1 MKKTNLLLMGL
12 LLMGVSA
19 IAQPVYT
26 PQDAK
31 VVFMQSF
38 EADWDEWTSTTVE
51 TIEQVAYYNR
61 LGNSSG
67 NNMDIYNGSSDWDIF
82 GYRDTI
88 LDVKNGVL
96 VTDGDP
102 RTIPFD
108 SYTIVMDQSAERAQE
123 FAQFGEDGGSHYF
136 QYFSAKP
143 VLKSDDAP
151 WGISVQS
158 YGGGEYSNGVTANYR
173 RNLFVRGLDIEDNSS
188 YRLTFYVKAQKY
200 GSTNPVLY
208 ADVMRGY
215 FSSEKPFSMANS
227 TNSFEYKKTDFT
239 GDWEKVT
246 FMTYYTN
253 DSIADGYMYKNG
265 YWWAS
270 GQWTW
275 VVDDVEHNYIKQ
287 PDVYF
292 ARLSFA
298 SDSTLFGLDNLSLT
312 KSTIAGVEYYQDKIR
327 VDFGYQTNLGILAQN
342 AYETNHIA
350 AVEVPGEYFEV
361 WGYMSSKEQW
371 YQIPIESAEYHG
383 DGYMYM
389 FTKPYVVSGMFYQ
402 LDLGVY
408 DKVLVTFHNPVDNSE
423 LCLKYT
429 GTLYPNS
436 TDEEWIAQG
445 KPVLD
450 FYNEEATV
458 NPYVFDDVY
467 SLKELPP
474 VMQKPPFEDGSF
486 GLDPTIREMSFQF
499 SRELI
504 YENITATV
512 GDEVWFTSWNAE
524 TSSLVITRPSQYTSY
539 LDDDLQVNLTNI
551 QGIGTGFGE
560 DVTLNYHFGDFD
572 RYPESLTVFQ
582 SDYRGSSYDNQS
594 LPLGSA
600 IWNGKDRFTIGDGS
614 SQATKSRLYW
624 TNPEFGPSSG
634 FYVSGRSEGTDDGH
648 MAYGLDPNNPI
659 SLEAGLYSIS
669 FSAVQWDKACETSVY
684 IYPRPSVEDDF
695 ATIQSMSIE
704 DKTLIGTFTPQ
715 VTATYSMIQIY
726 SEPYGQ
732 WPDGAES
739 FIFQFSVPE
748 SGNYV
753 IEWVVSKNG
762 TSGTLLGDFTVNSA
776 GDLSFVPV
784 TGLNDAVNAAMD
796 IAMHADYNSS
806 IYGGQDLNS
815 LKEAITYYL
824 EEFTSTAP
832 SDWAV
837 AKENV
842 EALSKSMKTRM
853 AQVDN
858 YLEYMSEVQSTIRE
872 IDKRYTNLQEF
883 VDLRNLYAGYSKY
896 DVTEITAD
904 DMSVILIVM
913 NDAVVTLEERMVL
926 NDKYWEVLSK
936 GRDLESVGEYPSY
949 QEFID
954 MCNALDLYE
963 SFDEYSATYS
973 ELEAAYNDLVS
984 IVAAYEFKP
993 GAIHA
998 LTERI
1003 KSLYSVSQDIG
1014 VSFPSDLNMF
1024 DRVYGAETDDDV
1036 IADYLKAAIKVK
1048 LYEKISAGYY
1058 LDETDLTPFIKN
1070 YNLYVTPKIVERMD
1084 LQMPANA
1091 SSLSIADPDSAQI
1104 QHTRH
1109 QYNQDGQMPI
1119 WIMILGQQYTD
1130 LVPGWSIEAV
1140 NTGSG
1145 NRMVTVDTDDYYHFK
1160 YGAPVFDG
1168 MLGLDWNSRA
1178 TLSTELSDLPVGYYS
1193 IGVEIAE
1200 MSSSAYLT
1208 AETPDETYSSQT
1220 SSDGN
1225 FSISDVYVG
1234 EEYNVALNLEMRSG
1248 NGWSKADN
1256 FFLYFTPDY
1265 EYDYSVALSDARTEL
1280 NEALT
1285 ALYAVPGPIVE
1296 PVNPLDSAIIA
1307 LNSAILKANRIL
1319 ASAKDYIY
1327 GGADYN
1333 SLASIV
1339 QRATQ
1344 FESEYAAEYYSM
1356 ADSLYFYYRVL
1367 STRMNYVDGFMYELS
1382 YASEVLMEN
1391 ESYSEL
1397 VEYQILDSLYIK
1409 ASGLD
1414 CTVLLNSDLYSYID
1428 GLDES
1433 IDDLYYAIEIAENGE
1448 HLMYFADIE
1457 AEAGSEFVI
1466 PIKLRNSDP
1475 ITAFSLKVEL
1485 PGGISVVGAELT
1497 QRAGNHQLS
1506 YTTTEQYSWYTVYNV
1521 VSMACISYNNDT
1533 LKGSDGAI
1541 VNLTVYADED
1551 MSGEY
1556 EIGIYDIEMT
1566 ESPTR
1571 SFYQEGYWG
1580 YVNIA
1585 EYSEPGDVNMDGYVS
1600 ITDAVGVVAFIIKS
1614 DVSDLNERAADA
1626 NGDGVIDVADAVWV
1640 VNKVIGKYNY
1650 MAAGRNAASREVIS
1664 TMSMDDVELAPAM
1677 SLPVRL
1683 EGVSDEITA
1692 IQFDLTLPA
1701 GVSMKGISTDKSH
1714 SIISN
1719 RQDDGSYTV
1728 VCLSMSNSTFAG
1740 NGDAA
1745 VTLELAAEGN
1755 AAAGTIT
1762 LSGAKMVTPDGRQK
1776 SVEALSNTLGGDVT
1790 QILGIGAADGVD
1802 MYDMQGRKTGN
1813 PNGIYIREGKKML
1826 KVK

>member
-31 VVFMQSF
+31 IVFMQSF

-136 QYFSAKP
+136 QYLSAEP
-143 VLKSDDAP
+143 VLRSDDAP
-151 WGISVQS
+151 WGITVQT
-158 YGGGEYSNGVTANYR
+158 YGGSEYSNGVTANYR

-361 WGYMSSKEQW
+361 WGENSKGEW
-371 YQIPIESAEYHG
+371 YEVPIRSAEYHG

-389 FTKPYVVSGMFYQ
+389 FTDTYV
-402 LDLGVY
+402 LGGKEY
-408 DKVLVTFHNPVDNSE
+408 PFLFDSYEKVLVTFHNPVDNSE

-512 GDEVWFTSWNAE
+512 GDEVWLTSWNAE
-524 TSSLVITRPSQYTSY
+524 TSSLVITRPLQYTSY

-572 RYPESLTVFQ
+572 RYPETLTVFQ
-582 SDYRGSSYDNQS
+582 SDYWGYSIENQS

-600 IWNGKDRFTIGDGS
+600 IWNGKDRFTIGDGY

-648 MAYGLDPNNPI
+648 MAYGLDPKNPI
-659 SLEAGLYSIS
+659 SLEAGLYAIS

-684 IYPRPSVEDDF
+684 IYPRPSVADDY

-715 VTATYSMIQIY
+715 VTATSSMIQIY

-762 TSGTLLGDFTVNSA
+762 TNGTLLGDFTVNSA

-784 TGLNDAVNAAMD
+784 TGLNDAVNAAID
-796 IAMHADYNSS
+796 IAIQADYNSS

-815 LKEAITYYL
+815 LVEAINYYL

-872 IDKRYTNLQEF
+872 IDRRYTNLQEF

-896 DVTEITAD
+896 DVTEVTAD
-904 DMSVILIVM
+904 DMSVILIAM
-913 NDAVVTLEERMVL
+913 NDAVETLEERMIL

-1048 LYEKISAGYY
+1048 LYEKICAGYY

-1109 QYNQDGQMPI
+1109 QYNENGQMPI

-1140 NTGSG
+1140 NTGNG
-1145 NRMVTVDTDDYYHFK
+1145 NRMVTVDDEDYYHFK

-1220 SSDGN
+1220 SYDGN

-1234 EEYNVALNLEMRSG
+1234 EEYNVALNLELRSG

-1256 FFLYFTPDY
+1256 FFLYYTPDDY
-1265 EYDYSVALSDARTEL
+1265 YDYSAALSDARTEL

-1307 LNSAILKANRIL
+1307 LNSAIAKANRTL
-1319 ASAKDYIY
+1319 ASARDYIY

-1333 SLASIV
+1333 SLAAIV
-1339 QRATQ
+1339 QTAKQ

-1356 ADSLYFYYRVL
+1356 ADSLYFYSRVL

-1397 VEYQILDSLYIK
+1397 VEYQILDSLYNK

-1414 CTVLLNSDLYSYID
+1414 CTVLLNSDLYSYTD

-1448 HLMYFADIE
+1448 HVMYFADIE

-1506 YTTTEQYSWYTVYNV
+1506 YTTTEQYSWYTDYNV

-1580 YVNIA
+1580 NVNIA
-1585 EYSEPGDVNMDGYVS
+1585 EYTEPGDVNMDGYVS

-1626 NGDGVIDVADAVWV
+1626 NLDGKIDVADVVWIVNRIIGRSYGAPGRGV
-1640 VNKVIGKYNY
+1640 VRTLTSDLVIDDIE
-1650 MAAGRNAASREVIS
+1650 AGER
-1664 TMSMDDVELAPAM
+1664 M

-1683 EGVSDEITA
+1683 EGMMDEITA
-1692 IQFDLTLPA
+1692 VQFDLTLPEGIRVESA
-1701 GVSMKGISTDKSH
+1701 QTDNKHMVMTGKQEDGKLRVVSMS
-1714 SIISN
+1714 
-1719 RQDDGSYTV
+1719 
-1728 VCLSMSNSTFAG
+1728 LSNSTFAG
-1740 NGDAA
+1740 NGEAA
-1745 VTLELAAEGN
+1745 VTLELVADRDFEG
-1755 AAAGTIT
+1755 
-1762 LSGAKMVTPDGRQK
+1762 GAIQLDASKMVAPDGRQK
-1776 SVEALSNTLGGDVT
+1776 DGESMQIMLGDAPTTNVLD
-1790 QILGIGAADGVD
+1790 IDADGAADL
-1802 MYDMQGRKTGN
+1802 YDLQGRKGDN
-1813 PNGIYIREGKKML
+1813 AAGILIRGGI
-1826 KVK
+1826 KVLRAK

>member
-31 VVFMQSF
+31 IVFMQSF

-136 QYFSAKP
+136 QYLSAEP
-143 VLKSDDAP
+143 VLRSDDAP
-151 WGISVQS
+151 WGITVQT

-188 YRLTFYVKAQKY
+188 YRLTFYVKAQKC

-361 WGYMSSKEQW
+361 WGENAKGEW
-371 YQIPIESAEYHG
+371 YEVPIRSAEYHG

-389 FTKPYVVSGMFYQ
+389 FTDTYV
-402 LDLGVY
+402 LGGKEY
-408 DKVLVTFHNPVDNSE
+408 PFLFDSYEKVLVTFHNPVDNSE

-512 GDEVWFTSWNAE
+512 GDEVWLTSWNAE

-582 SDYRGSSYDNQS
+582 SDFRGSSYDNQS

-600 IWNGKDRFTIGDGS
+600 IWNGKDRFTIGDGY

-648 MAYGLDPNNPI
+648 MAYGLDPKNPI
-659 SLEAGLYSIS
+659 SLEAGLYAIS

-684 IYPRPSVEDDF
+684 IYPRPSVADDY

-704 DKTLIGTFTPQ
+704 DKTLIGTFTPK

-726 SEPYGQ
+726 TEPYGQ

-753 IEWVVSKNG
+753 IE
-762 TSGTLLGDFTVNSA
+762 
-776 GDLSFVPV
+776 
-784 TGLNDAVNAAMD
+784 
-796 IAMHADYNSS
+796 
-806 IYGGQDLNS
+806 
-815 LKEAITYYL
+815 
-824 EEFTSTAP
+824 
-832 SDWAV
+832 
-837 AKENV
+837 
-842 EALSKSMKTRM
+842 R
-853 AQVDN
+853 
-858 YLEYMSEVQSTIRE
+858 
-872 IDKRYTNLQEF
+872 
-883 VDLRNLYAGYSKY
+883 
-896 DVTEITAD
+896 
-904 DMSVILIVM
+904 
-913 NDAVVTLEERMVL
+913 
-926 NDKYWEVLSK
+926 
-936 GRDLESVGEYPSY
+936 
-949 QEFID
+949 
-954 MCNALDLYE
+954 
-963 SFDEYSATYS
+963 
-973 ELEAAYNDLVS
+973 
-984 IVAAYEFKP
+984 
-993 GAIHA
+993 
-998 LTERI
+998 
-1003 KSLYSVSQDIG
+1003 
-1014 VSFPSDLNMF
+1014 
-1024 DRVYGAETDDDV
+1024 
-1036 IADYLKAAIKVK
+1036 
-1048 LYEKISAGYY
+1048 
-1058 LDETDLTPFIKN
+1058 
-1070 YNLYVTPKIVERMD
+1070 
-1084 LQMPANA
+1084 
-1091 SSLSIADPDSAQI
+1091 
-1104 QHTRH
+1104 
-1109 QYNQDGQMPI
+1109 
-1119 WIMILGQQYTD
+1119 
-1130 LVPGWSIEAV
+1130 
-1140 NTGSG
+1140 
-1145 NRMVTVDTDDYYHFK
+1145 
-1160 YGAPVFDG
+1160 
-1168 MLGLDWNSRA
+1168 
-1178 TLSTELSDLPVGYYS
+1178 
-1193 IGVEIAE
+1193 
-1200 MSSSAYLT
+1200 
-1208 AETPDETYSSQT
+1208 
-1220 SSDGN
+1220 
-1225 FSISDVYVG
+1225 
-1234 EEYNVALNLEMRSG
+1234 
-1248 NGWSKADN
+1248 
-1256 FFLYFTPDY
+1256 
-1265 EYDYSVALSDARTEL
+1265 
-1280 NEALT
+1280 
-1285 ALYAVPGPIVE
+1285 
-1296 PVNPLDSAIIA
+1296 
-1307 LNSAILKANRIL
+1307 
-1319 ASAKDYIY
+1319 
-1327 GGADYN
+1327 
-1333 SLASIV
+1333 
-1339 QRATQ
+1339 
-1344 FESEYAAEYYSM
+1344 
-1356 ADSLYFYYRVL
+1356 
-1367 STRMNYVDGFMYELS
+1367 
-1382 YASEVLMEN
+1382 
-1391 ESYSEL
+1391 
-1397 VEYQILDSLYIK
+1397 
-1409 ASGLD
+1409 
-1414 CTVLLNSDLYSYID
+1414 
-1428 GLDES
+1428 
-1433 IDDLYYAIEIAENGE
+1433 
-1448 HLMYFADIE
+1448 
-1457 AEAGSEFVI
+1457 
-1466 PIKLRNSDP
+1466 
-1475 ITAFSLKVEL
+1475 
-1485 PGGISVVGAELT
+1485 
-1497 QRAGNHQLS
+1497 
-1506 YTTTEQYSWYTVYNV
+1506 
-1521 VSMACISYNNDT
+1521 
-1533 LKGSDGAI
+1533 
-1541 VNLTVYADED
+1541 
-1551 MSGEY
+1551 
-1556 EIGIYDIEMT
+1556 
-1566 ESPTR
+1566 
-1571 SFYQEGYWG
+1571 
-1580 YVNIA
+1580 
-1585 EYSEPGDVNMDGYVS
+1585 
-1600 ITDAVGVVAFIIKS
+1600 
-1614 DVSDLNERAADA
+1614 
-1626 NGDGVIDVADAVWV
+1626 
-1640 VNKVIGKYNY
+1640 
-1650 MAAGRNAASREVIS
+1650 
-1664 TMSMDDVELAPAM
+1664 
-1677 SLPVRL
+1677 
-1683 EGVSDEITA
+1683 
-1692 IQFDLTLPA
+1692 
-1701 GVSMKGISTDKSH
+1701 
-1714 SIISN
+1714 
-1719 RQDDGSYTV
+1719 
-1728 VCLSMSNSTFAG
+1728 
-1740 NGDAA
+1740 
-1745 VTLELAAEGN
+1745 
-1755 AAAGTIT
+1755 
-1762 LSGAKMVTPDGRQK
+1762 
-1776 SVEALSNTLGGDVT
+1776 
-1790 QILGIGAADGVD
+1790 
-1802 MYDMQGRKTGN
+1802 
-1813 PNGIYIREGKKML
+1813 
-1826 KVK
+1826 